1 MNVVILSQRFY
12 ERGYELISDCPVE
25 FKVTLGH
32 SWRLVVTSP
41 NLQQVL
47 SCAVSPGFQLCA
59 DKINS
64 WIPELVAALNP
75 S

>member
-1 MNVVILSQRFY
+1 MRGVIN
-12 ERGYELISDCPVE
+12 E
-25 FKVTLGH
+25 FLTGRLNLRSHWATLG
-32 SWRLVVTSP
+32 RLVVTSP

-64 WIPELVAALNP
+64 WIPELAAALNP

>member
-1 MNVVILSQRFY
+1 MNEVLPAWLNLRSHWAA
-12 ERGYELISDCPVE
+12 
-25 FKVTLGH
+25 LGN
-32 SWRLVVTSP
+32 LTIASP

-47 SCAVSPGFQLCA
+47 ACAVSPAIELCA

-64 WIPELVAALNP
+64 KIPASAAALNP